1 MWDKFRYKEIVD
13 NRNGK
18 WLFKF
23 SNEVGMVT
31 VASQSPWMVNNKPL
45 MVQKWDPSIGM
56 TKTEPTKIPVW
67 VKLTDVNYD
76 WNQPICA
83 HCLVFGHDHK
93 SCKVRA
99 RTNEEIAT
107 EKESADKNVGNQ
119 KENEFVHNKVRRPVW
134 NTRIS
139 RPGNYGRNNY
149 MSGEGSKR
157 FTGCNKQQWNKKVSN
172 NEENNANKNKEKST
186 KEEIPVQSNKNQNV
200 KSSNKDSET
209 SNNSFFVLK
218 DLDDDNIQG
227 MNMLKDKIIVDT
239 YLNIKLQPS
248 LSVTK
253 NWSQEMMNYFRRSW
267 EADRE
272 KERNERLDDMEDF
285 VEDVFE
291 EEGIAAKNL
300 VVDELKGA
308 SSSLLN

>member
-1 MWDKFRYKEIVD
+1 MSLHALNYHLRRMWGKFGYKEIVD
-13 NRNGK
+13 NGNGK

-45 MVQKWDPSIGM
+45 MVQKWDLSIGM

-67 VKLTDVNYD
+67 VKLTDVPMEAWKTKGISSISSSVGRPLIMDSMTAYVCKNEVGRTEYARVLVEIEASKGFKETVELQYRDKNMNVRGSKTVKVNYD
-76 WNQPICA
+76 WKPPICA

-107 EKESADKNVGNQ
+107 KKESADKNVGNQ

-209 SNNSFFVLK
+209 SNNSFFVH
-218 DLDDDNIQG
+218 
-227 MNMLKDKIIVDT
+227 
-239 YLNIKLQPS
+239 
-248 LSVTK
+248 
-253 NWSQEMMNYFRRSW
+253 
-267 EADRE
+267 
-272 KERNERLDDMEDF
+272 
-285 VEDVFE
+285 
-291 EEGIAAKNL
+291 
-300 VVDELKGA
+300 
-308 SSSLLN
+308 